1 MYYSIHDIFLQLKVI
16 YVKLILGDDLV
27 NYNRILLKLSG
38 EVLAGDKKNGIN
50 FDRCL
55 EIAREIKEC
64 LDLGCEIGIV
74 VGGGNFWRGKSNEYM
89 DRATSDYIG
98 MLATVMNALALG
110 DAFKQI
116 DVDVRVQTGVEM
128 RQIAEFYIKDRAIR
142 HLEKGRVVIFGC
154 GTGSP
159 YFSTDTASS
168 LRAAEI
174 HADILIKATK
184 VDGVYDKDPKK
195 YEDAIK
201 YDKIKYIDVLN
212 KKLNVMDS
220 TAISLCMEEDIPI
233 LVFNILE
240 KGNLKRVI
248 MGYDIGTIVN

>member
-1 MYYSIHDIFLQLKVI
+1 MKC
-16 YVKLILGDDLV
+16 K
-27 NYNRILLKLSG
+27 RILLKLSG
-38 EVLAGDKKNGIN
+38 EVLAGDKKTGID
-50 FDRCL
+50 FERALDL
-55 EIAREIKEC
+55 ASEIKE
-64 LDLGCEIGIV
+64 LVVEGYEIGIV

-98 MLATVMNALALG
+98 MMGTVMNALALG

-116 DVDVRVQTGVEM
+116 DVPVRVQTGVEM

-159 YFSTDTASS
+159 FFSTDTASA

-174 HADILIKATK
+174 KADILIKATK
-184 VDGVYDKDPKK
+184 VNGVYDKDPKK
-195 YEDAIK
+195 FDDAVK
-201 YDKIKYIDVLN
+201 FDKISYIDVLN

-220 TAISLCMEEDIPI
+220 TAISLCMEENIPI
-233 LVFNILE
+233 LVMNILE
-240 KGNLKRVI
+240 KGNLKKSIEDDTV
-248 MGYDIGTIVN
+248 GTLVQ

>member
-1 MYYSIHDIFLQLKVI
+1 MKYK
-16 YVKLILGDDLV
+16 
-27 NYNRILLKLSG
+27 RILLKLSG
-38 EVLAGDKKNGIN
+38 EVLAGNNKHGID
-50 FDRCL
+50 FDRTI
-55 EIAREIKEC
+55 EIAKEIKEC
-64 LDLGCEIGIV
+64 ADKGYEIGIV

-98 MLATVMNALALG
+98 MLGTVMNALALG

-116 DVDVRVQTGVEM
+116 GTPVRVQTGVEM

-159 YFSTDTASS
+159 FFSTDTASS

-174 HADILIKATK
+174 NADILVKATK

-195 YEDAIK
+195 YDDAK
-201 YDKIKYIDVLN
+201 RYDEITYIDVLN

-220 TAISLCMEEDIPI
+220 TAISLCMDENIPI
-233 LVFNILE
+233 LVFNINKKDNLLKVLE
-240 KGNLKRVI
+240 GKGTCTLVYNKKE
-248 MGYDIGTIVN
+248 D

>member
-1 MYYSIHDIFLQLKVI
+1 MKYK
-16 YVKLILGDDLV
+16 
-27 NYNRILLKLSG
+27 RILLKLSG
-38 EVLAGDKKNGIN
+38 EVLAGSKGTGIDFDKT
-50 FDRCL
+50 L
-55 EIAREIKEC
+55 EFAREIKEGVE
-64 LDLGCEIGIV
+64 LGAEIAIV

-98 MLATVMNALALG
+98 MMGTVMNALALG

-116 DVDVRVQTGVEM
+116 DVPVRVQTGVEM

-159 YFSTDTASS
+159 FFSTDTASA

-174 HADILIKATK
+174 KADVLIKATK

-195 YEDAIK
+195 YDDAVKFNEIS
-201 YDKIKYIDVLN
+201 YIDVIN
-212 KKLNVMDS
+212 KKLNVMDT
-220 TAISLCMEEDIPI
+220 TAISLCMEENIPI
-233 LVFNILE
+233 KVFNILE
-240 KGNLKRVI
+240 KGNLRKVI
-248 MGYDIGTIVN
+248 LDEEIGTIVK

>member
-1 MYYSIHDIFLQLKVI
+1 MRYK
-16 YVKLILGDDLV
+16 
-27 NYNRILLKLSG
+27 RILLKLSG
-38 EVLAGDKKNGIN
+38 EVLAGEKKTGID
-50 FDRCL
+50 FDRTL

-64 LDLGCEIGIV
+64 TELGFEIAIV

-98 MLATVMNALALG
+98 MLGTTMNALALG

-116 DVDVRVQTGVEM
+116 EVPVRVQTGVEM

-159 YFSTDTASS
+159 FFSTDTAAA

-174 HADILIKATK
+174 NADVLIKATK
-184 VDGVYDKDPKK
+184 VNGVYDKDPVK
-195 YEDAIK
+195 YEDAKKFDTIT
-201 YDKIKYIDVLN
+201 YIDVLN
-212 KKLNVMDS
+212 KNLHVMDT
-220 TAISLCMEEDIPI
+220 TATSLCMEENIPI

-240 KGNLKRVI
+240 KGNLKKVVI
-248 MGYDIGTIVN
+248 EENVGTLVTNE

>member
-1 MYYSIHDIFLQLKVI
+1 MKYK
-16 YVKLILGDDLV
+16 
-27 NYNRILLKLSG
+27 RILLKLSG
-38 EVLAGDKKNGIN
+38 EVLAGSKGTGIDFDKT
-50 FDRCL
+50 L
-55 EIAREIKEC
+55 EFAREIKEC
-64 LDLGCEIGIV
+64 VELGAEIAIV

-98 MLATVMNALALG
+98 MMGTVMNALALG

-116 DVDVRVQTGVEM
+116 DVPVRVQTGVEM

-159 YFSTDTASS
+159 FFSTDTASA

-174 HADILIKATK
+174 NADILIKATK

-195 YEDAIK
+195 YDDAIK
-201 YDKIKYIDVLN
+201 YDEITYIDVLN

-220 TAISLCMEEDIPI
+220 TAISLCMEENIPI
-233 LVFNILE
+233 KVFNILE
-240 KGNLKRVI
+240 KGNLKKVI
-248 MGYDIGTIVN
+248 LDEKIGTLVK

>member
-1 MYYSIHDIFLQLKVI
+1 MKYK
-16 YVKLILGDDLV
+16 
-27 NYNRILLKLSG
+27 RILLKLSG
-38 EVLAGDKKNGIN
+38 EVLAGDKKTGID
-50 FDRCL
+50 FERTL
-55 EIAREIKEC
+55 EIAREINEC
-64 LDLGCEIGIV
+64 VKLGYEIGIV

-98 MLATVMNALALG
+98 MLGTVMNALALG

-116 DVDVRVQTGVEM
+116 GTPVRVQTGVEM
-128 RQIAEFYIKDRAIR
+128 RQIAEFYIKDRATR

-159 YFSTDTASS
+159 FFSTDTASS

-174 HADILIKATK
+174 RANVLVKATK

-195 YEDAIK
+195 HEDAKRFKEIT
-201 YDKIKYIDVLN
+201 YIEVLN

-233 LVFNILE
+233 IVFDINK
-240 KGNLKRVI
+240 KGNLLKVLQEHGTYTVI
-248 MGYDIGTIVN
+248 HN

>member
-1 MYYSIHDIFLQLKVI
+1 MVFLK
-16 YVKLILGDDLV
+16 YK
-27 NYNRILLKLSG
+27 RILLKLSG
-38 EVLAGDKKNGIN
+38 EVLSGEKGHGID
-50 FDRCL
+50 FERTL
-55 EIAREIKEC
+55 EIAEEIKEC
-64 LDLGCEIGIV
+64 TNLGCEIGIV

-98 MLATVMNALALG
+98 MLGTVMNALALG

-116 DVDVRVQTGVEM
+116 GVPVRVQTGVEM

-159 YFSTDTASS
+159 FFSTDTASS

-174 HADILIKATK
+174 NADILMKATK
-184 VDGVYDKDPKK
+184 VDGIYTKDPKK
-195 YEDAIK
+195 HKDAKK
-201 YDKIKYIDVLN
+201 YDKITYIDVLN

-220 TAISLCMEEDIPI
+220 TAISLCMEEKIPI

-240 KGNLKRVI
+240 KGNLKKGI
-248 MGYDIGTIVN
+248 LEDNIGTLVEEKV

>member
-1 MYYSIHDIFLQLKVI
+1 MKYK
-16 YVKLILGDDLV
+16 
-27 NYNRILLKLSG
+27 RILLKLSG
-38 EVLAGDKKNGIN
+38 EVLSGEKGHGID
-50 FDRCL
+50 FEKTL
-55 EIAREIKEC
+55 ELAKEIKEC
-64 LDLGCEIGIV
+64 QELGCEIGIV

-98 MLATVMNALALG
+98 MMGTVMNALALG
-110 DAFKQI
+110 DAFKQL
-116 DVDVRVQTGVEM
+116 DVPVRVQTAVEM

-159 YFSTDTASS
+159 FFSTDTASS

-174 HADILIKATK
+174 NADILIKATK
-184 VDGVYDKDPKK
+184 VNGIYDKDPKK
-195 YEDAIK
+195 YKDAQK
-201 YDKIKYIDVLN
+201 FDKISYIDVLN

-220 TAISLCMEEDIPI
+220 TAISLCMEEQIPI

-240 KGNLKRVI
+240 KNNLIKVVQ
-248 MGYDIGTIVN
+248 GENIGTIVE

>member
-1 MYYSIHDIFLQLKVI
+1 MKYK
-16 YVKLILGDDLV
+16 
-27 NYNRILLKLSG
+27 RILLKLSG
-38 EVLAGDKKNGIN
+38 EVLAGSKGTGIDFDKT
-50 FDRCL
+50 L
-55 EIAREIKEC
+55 EFAREIKEGVE
-64 LDLGCEIGIV
+64 LGAEIAIV

-98 MLATVMNALALG
+98 MMGTVMNALALG

-116 DVDVRVQTGVEM
+116 DVPVRVQTGVEM

-159 YFSTDTASS
+159 FFSTDTASA

-174 HADILIKATK
+174 KADVLIKATK

-195 YEDAIK
+195 YDDAVKFNEIS
-201 YDKIKYIDVLN
+201 YIDVIN
-212 KKLNVMDS
+212 KKLNVMDT
-220 TAISLCMEEDIPI
+220 TAISLCMEENIPI
-233 LVFNILE
+233 KVFNILE
-240 KGNLKRVI
+240 KGNLRKVTL
-248 MGYDIGTIVN
+248 DEEIGTIVK